1 MLDLS
6 PLIRGEVL
14 PVMAG
19 SGRTSDELLKPQVQA
34 GIDCHP
40 IFFHLEV

>member
-1 MLDLS
+1 MLVLF
-6 PLIRGEVL
+6 PLIGGEVL
-14 PVMAG
+14 PVMADP
-19 SGRTSDELLKPQVQA
+19 GRTSDELLKPQVQA